1 MPAATGRK
9 PLKLSVEQCVEEEEA
24 VGRRLLNKPH
34 LMDAVIS
41 VLENNPPGNSRR
53 LHHSGSNPI
62 GYRGVVVYHASTDT
76 GSGGDG
82 EEGRFELG
90 GRVAVK
96 YSGGALYPGE
106 VVGFDG
112 TSSLYS
118 VQCDDGELLD
128 DVMVHEMIREEE
140 EGASGSSD
148 VVAEAEGLQL
158 HLSSKNTST
167 GYKGVARR
175 HSGRFEARRQTN
187 GKNFHLGLF
196 DTAVEAAVAYA
207 RAVGVAPA
215 VAVAKERA
223 ALSLLEEA
231 EAEGLQLH
239 LSSKNTSTG
248 YKGVARHH
256 SGRFEARRSAN
267 GRSLH
272 LGLFDTAVEAAV
284 AYAQAVGW
292 ASAVAEA
299 KESAMLASEPPE
311 AIQCVGRDSDT
322 DSEDDDVPLSQRRSL
337 LLSGGNGGGN
347 SDALDCGS
355 EGGGGSKRAAAA
367 MQSSGSDSDT
377 DDDVP
382 LSQRRSLSLSG
393 GNGGG
398 NSDAFDCGSE
408 GGGGSKR
415 AAAAMALETVAS
427 VQCGGSDSDTDSDDD
442 VPLSRRASF
451 SLCGGRGGDGTG
463 GWGSDGSGEDGG
475 GGVASEQPTKRMRG
489 GVAER
494 RDSNTAEDSSDDE
507 LREVRSH
514 TVVAAAAAPAPCPSP
529 QLPLPCGCAT
539 RFAVRHRQKR
549 CDAFVGFSLP
559 SVATSRCPPGEVGVT
574 RREAGAADEQKGV

>member
-1 MPAATGRK
+1 M
-9 PLKLSVEQCVEEEEA
+9 
-24 VGRRLLNKPH
+24 
-34 LMDAVIS
+34 
-41 VLENNPPGNSRR
+41 
-53 LHHSGSNPI
+53 
-62 GYRGVVVYHASTDT
+62 
-76 GSGGDG
+76 
-82 EEGRFELG
+82 
-90 GRVAVK
+90 
-96 YSGGALYPGE
+96 YPGE

-112 TSSLYS
+112 ASSLYS

-167 GYKGVARR
+167 GYKGVAR
-175 HSGRFEARRQTN
+175 
-187 GKNFHLGLF
+187 
-196 DTAVEAAVAYA
+196 
-207 RAVGVAPA
+207 
-215 VAVAKERA
+215 
-223 ALSLLEEA
+223 
-231 EAEGLQLH
+231 
-239 LSSKNTSTG
+239 
-248 YKGVARHH
+248 HH
-256 SGRFEARRSAN
+256 SGRFEARRSVN
-267 GRSLH
+267 GRNVH

-337 LLSGGNGGGN
+337 
-347 SDALDCGS
+347 
-355 EGGGGSKRAAAA
+355 
-367 MQSSGSDSDT
+367 
-377 DDDVP
+377 
-382 LSQRRSLSLSG
+382 SLSG

-398 NSDAFDCGSE
+398 NTDAFDCGSE

-427 VQCGGSDSDTDSDDD
+427 VLCGGSDSDTDSDDD

-451 SLCGGRGGDGTG
+451 SLCGDRGGDGTG

-529 QLPLPCGCAT
+529 QLTLPCGCAT

-559 SVATSRCPPGEVGVT
+559 SDATSRCPPGEVGVT
-574 RREAGAADEQKGV
+574 RREAGAADEQKGF

>member
-34 LMDAVIS
+34 LMDAVFS

-62 GYRGVVVYHASTDT
+62 GYRGVVVHLSSTDT

-167 GYKGVARR
+167 GYKGVAR
-175 HSGRFEARRQTN
+175 
-187 GKNFHLGLF
+187 
-196 DTAVEAAVAYA
+196 
-207 RAVGVAPA
+207 
-215 VAVAKERA
+215 
-223 ALSLLEEA
+223 
-231 EAEGLQLH
+231 
-239 LSSKNTSTG
+239 
-248 YKGVARHH
+248 HH
-256 SGRFEARRSAN
+256 SGRFEARRSVN
-267 GRSLH
+267 GRNVH

-284 AYAQAVGW
+284 AYAQVVGW

-347 SDALDCGS
+347 SDALECGS

-427 VQCGGSDSDTDSDDD
+427 VLCGGSDSDTDSDDD

-451 SLCGGRGGDGTG
+451 SLCGDRGGDGTG

-494 RDSNTAEDSSDDE
+494 RDSNAAEDSSDDE

-559 SVATSRCPPGEVGVT
+559 SDATSRCPPGEVGVT
-574 RREAGAADEQKGV
+574 RREAGAADEQKGF

>member
-1 MPAATGRK
+1 MTPPNEHTREGGRDDRGVPYHAESTLSGAQVLNRGKGGGGGGAAKKFLLLTIQRRASEAVKGAKLYMPAATGRK

-53 LHHSGSNPI
+53 LHHSRLHHSGSNPI
-62 GYRGVVVYHASTDT
+62 GYSGVVVHLSSTDT

-106 VVGFDG
+106 VVGFDS

-128 DVMVHEMIREEE
+128 DVMVHEMIREEGEEE
-140 EGASGSSD
+140 EGASGISD

-187 GKNFHLGLF
+187 GKDFHLGLF

-267 GRSLH
+267 GRNLH

-347 SDALDCGS
+347 SDALECGS

-398 NSDAFDCGSE
+398 NSDALECGSEGGGGSKRAAAAMQSSGSDSDTDDDVPLSQRRSLSLSGGNGGGNSDALDCGSE

-415 AAAAMALETVAS
+415 AAAAMQS
-427 VQCGGSDSDTDSDDD
+427 SG
-442 VPLSRRASF
+442 RR
-451 SLCGGRGGDGTG
+451 
-463 GWGSDGSGEDGG
+463 
-475 GGVASEQPTKRMRG
+475 
-489 GVAER
+489 
-494 RDSNTAEDSSDDE
+494 
-507 LREVRSH
+507 
-514 TVVAAAAAPAPCPSP
+514 
-529 QLPLPCGCAT
+529 
-539 RFAVRHRQKR
+539 
-549 CDAFVGFSLP
+549 
-559 SVATSRCPPGEVGVT
+559 
-574 RREAGAADEQKGV
+574 